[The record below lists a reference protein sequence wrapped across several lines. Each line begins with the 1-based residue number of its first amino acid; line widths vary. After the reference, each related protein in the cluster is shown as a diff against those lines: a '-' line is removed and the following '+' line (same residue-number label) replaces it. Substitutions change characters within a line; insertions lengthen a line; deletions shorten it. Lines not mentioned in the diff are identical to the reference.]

1 MFEDGRYRRNPDV
14 SWRTIEGQVVLIHNR
29 LGEIMV
35 LNEVGSYAWQH
46 FEDGLEALVGNIA
59 HEYEVPP
66 ETARADLNAFMEELI
81 QAGGL
86 VPSPGS

>member
-1 MFEDGRYRRNPDV
+1 MYEDGKYRRNPDV
-14 SWRTIEGQVVLIHNR
+14 SWRTIEGQVVLVHNR

-46 FEDGLEALVGNIA
+46 FEEGFEALAGNIA
-59 HEYEVPP
+59 REYEVDGA
-66 ETARADLNAFMEELI
+66 TARSDLMAFMEELV

-86 VPSPGS
+86 VPSETS